1 VTIQDLG
8 SIGELIAAV
17 ATVATLGYLAIQ
29 LRANARGM
37 AVEAIRAANAGSGMD
52 AALCIANNAELADI
66 FDRGLKDQGSLSSV
80 ESIRFTH
87 IVMPMVQVSSG
98 SYFEAKLGMSSMF
111 LTRTVEAL
119 RFLRA
124 PGGRTWWAKNKR
136 VIDSDFAA
144 WVETFLD
151 LGTESAAQQA
161 PTPNSA

>member
-17 ATVATLGYLAIQ
+17 ATVATLGYLAMQ
-29 LRANARGM
+29 LRANAQGM
-37 AVEAIRAANAGSGMD
+37 RIEAIRAATDGSSMD
-52 AALCIANNAELADI
+52 SLLYIANNAELADI

-98 SYFEAKLGMSSMF
+98 SYFEAKLGVSSMF
-111 LTRTVEAL
+111 LTRTIENL

-124 PGGRTWWAKNKR
+124 PGARTWWAKNKR
-136 VIDSDFAA
+136 NIEPDFAA
-144 WVETFLD
+144 WVETELD
-151 LGTESAAQQA
+151 LGTEPPAQ
-161 PTPNSA
+161 